1 MLFGISLHRRSGME
15 RSNVRTIK
23 ILCAVMATIFAGLL
37 FADCDVPG
45 MLTLF
50 AFVVLVW
57 YLVLKGG

>member
-1 MLFGISLHRRSGME
+1 ME